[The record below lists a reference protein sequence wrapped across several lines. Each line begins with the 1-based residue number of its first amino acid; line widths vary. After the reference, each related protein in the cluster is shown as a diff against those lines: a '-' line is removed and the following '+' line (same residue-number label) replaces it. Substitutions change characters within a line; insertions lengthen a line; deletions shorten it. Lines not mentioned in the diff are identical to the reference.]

1 MPLNEYEMI
10 AVIGV
15 ALVSLILGSVSD
27 VKKRTVKSYLF
38 IPLVATGS
46 VIDYLVS
53 IPFIFIVIFIL
64 AFIATF
70 LRTDIPVYLMLGV
83 SFLVISVILIF
94 ILGFFYGFTLALIS
108 LMFLAGYTE
117 KLFGIGD
124 IKGIIAILGS
134 IAPISISAG
143 AYYSY
148 LNSIFP
154 LSFLLIM
161 NLGFMST
168 LSFPV
173 VGIINKKTF
182 GKMYFIYSPFRED
195 LSQIKYATKI
205 FGNKKYSMYRIP
217 FMIPIL
223 ASVTLTFLSY
233 FSGVIF

>member
-1 MPLNEYEMI
+1 MQLNEYEII
-10 AVIGV
+10 AIIAV
-15 ALVSLILGSVSD
+15 ALVSLFIGSVSD

-38 IPLVATGS
+38 IPLIATGS

-70 LRTDIPVYLMLGV
+70 LRTDIPLYLILGV
-83 SFLVISVILIF
+83 VLLVISIILIF
-94 ILGFFYGFTLALIS
+94 ILGFFYGFTLALLS
-108 LMFLAGYTE
+108 LMFLSGYTE

-134 IAPISISAG
+134 IASISISA
-143 AYYSY
+143 ATDYSY

-161 NLGFMST
+161 NLGFMSA
-168 LSFPV
+168 LSFPF
-173 VGIINKKTF
+173 VGIINKRVF

-195 LSQIKYATKI
+195 LNTIKYSTKV
-205 FGNKKYSMYRIP
+205 FGDRKYSMYRVP
-217 FMIPIL
+217 FMLPIL
-223 ASVTLTFLSY
+223 AGVAITFLSY
-233 FSGVIF
+233 FSGAIF

>member
-1 MPLNEYEMI
+1 MQLNEYEIIAII
-10 AVIGV
+10 AV
-15 ALVSLILGSVSD
+15 ALMSLFIGSVSD

-38 IPLVATGS
+38 IPLIATGS

-53 IPFIFIVIFIL
+53 APSVFIILTVIV
-64 AFIATF
+64 FIATF
-70 LRTDIPVYLMLGV
+70 LKTDISLYLLAGV
-83 SFLVISVILIF
+83 IFILVSVALIF
-94 ILGFFYGFTLALIS
+94 IIGFFYGFTLALVS

-134 IAPISISAG
+134 IAPISISVG
-143 AYYSY
+143 TYYSY

-161 NLGFMST
+161 NLGFMSA

-173 VGIINKKTF
+173 VGVMNKRTF

-205 FGNKKYSMYRIP
+205 FGNKKYSMYRVP
-217 FMIPIL
+217 FMLPIL
-223 ASVTLTFLSY
+223 AGVALTFLSY

>member
-70 LRTDIPVYLMLGV
+70 LRTDIPLYLILGV
-83 SFLVISVILIF
+83 VLLVISIILIF
-94 ILGFFYGFTLALIS
+94 IMGFFYGFTLALLS
-108 LMFLAGYTE
+108 LMFLLGYTE

-134 IAPISISAG
+134 IAPISISA
-143 AYYSY
+143 ATDYSY

-161 NLGFMST
+161 NLGFMSA

-173 VGIINKKTF
+173 VGVMNKRTF

-195 LSQIKYATKI
+195 LSPIKYATKI
-205 FGNKKYSMYRIP
+205 FGNKKYSTYRIP

-223 ASVTLTFLSY
+223 ASVALTFLSY

>member
-53 IPFIFIVIFIL
+53 APAVFIVLIIIV
-64 AFIATF
+64 FIATF
-70 LRTDIPVYLMLGV
+70 LRTDISLYLLAGV
-83 SFLVISVILIF
+83 SFILVSVALIF
-94 ILGFFYGFTLALIS
+94 IIGFFYGFTLALVS

-143 AYYSY
+143 TYYSY

-161 NLGFMST
+161 NLGFMSA
-168 LSFPV
+168 LSFPF
-173 VGIINKKTF
+173 VGIINKRVF
-182 GKMYFIYSPFRED
+182 GNMYFIYSPFRED
-195 LSQIKYATKI
+195 LNTIKYSTKV
-205 FGNKKYSMYRIP
+205 FGDRKYSMYRVP
-217 FMIPIL
+217 FMLPIL
-223 ASVTLTFLSY
+223 AGVAITFLSY
-233 FSGVIF
+233 FSGAIF